1 MKPKLIFLT
10 GVYDTLDIFT
20 MELIRAFKLMGY
32 DILQID
38 TKHLMDGLSDL
49 SEFIQTP
56 VKAAITF
63 NNLGFNL
70 ELAAGRNIWEDLKI
84 PCINILM
91 DHPFC
96 YYDALQSA
104 PYNAVVLCIDKKHTD
119 YLQRFFPNIAITGFL
134 AHGGKSLE
142 KKPLPIRERPIDIL
156 YAGGLS
162 RAFVQHV
169 MPDFGSFDFDA
180 QKIAELAYKRLIA
193 DVSITAEQAIEE
205 ELVRNG
211 IRMADVELSV
221 VISKLHYVELLATS
235 YYREQVIRVL
245 VEHGFCVRLYGRGW
259 ETCDF
264 VNEPNLVW
272 EGVISAEE
280 VLEQMH
286 NSKIVLNT
294 MTWFKDGTHDR
305 VLNGMLAGA
314 VAVTDESIYMKE
326 NFMDYREKGEEAELV
341 LFHLNKMNAFVKRMD
356 ELLADPDLMQ
366 KLADRG
372 RQKAVTHHTWAC
384 RAKELQEDLFPILQ
398 MEESV

>member
-10 GVYDTLDIFT
+10 GVYDTLDIFI
-20 MELIRAFKLMGY
+20 MELIRAFERMGY

-38 TKHLMDGLSDL
+38 TKHLMDGLSKL
-49 SEFIQTP
+49 SAFINTP

-63 NNLGFNL
+63 NNLAFNL

-104 PYNAVVLCIDKKHTD
+104 PYNGVVLCIDKKHTD

-134 AHGGKSLE
+134 AHGGKDLE
-142 KKPLPIRERPIDIL
+142 KKPLPIRERQIDIL

-162 RAFVQHV
+162 KAFVQNV
-169 MPDFGSFDFDA
+169 MPDFDSFDFDA
-180 QKIAELAYKRLIA
+180 QKIAELAYQRLIA
-193 DVSITAEQAIEE
+193 DVSLTAEQAIEE
-205 ELVRNG
+205 ELVKHE
-211 IRMADVELSV
+211 IQMPDAELSA

-245 VEHGFCVRLYGRGW
+245 VEHGFCVHLYGRGW

-264 VNEPNLVW
+264 INKPNLIW
-272 EGVISAEE
+272 EGVVSAQE

-326 NFMDYREKGEEAELV
+326 NFVDAREKAEDAELV
-341 LFHLNKMNAFVKRMD
+341 LFHLNKMDELVKRMD
-356 ELLADPDLMQ
+356 QLLANPDLMQ
-366 KLADRG
+366 ELADRG
-372 RQKAVTHHTWAC
+372 RKKAMSQHTWGC
-384 RAKELQEDLFPILQ
+384 RAKELQQDLFPML
-398 MEESV
+398 